1 MNWWGVITAVVGIG
15 VSAVGQYMM
24 QQKEE
29 EKAEEMKALLQE
41 EAALKAKYR
50 DMQTL
55 AKQQKLEKTT
65 RARKAAVANL
75 MYNRGFSA
83 EAIRDPFKRLET
95 EFGSATKQLEESYSL
110 AGSIDDITLAQA
122 ELQATPSDG
131 LASMLT
137 STAGDVLTIT
147 GGAMAEIGGTTKG
160 TFDNPFTYSGTTKG
174 N

>member
-15 VSAVGQYMM
+15 VSAVGRYMV

-41 EAALKAKYR
+41 EAALKTKYR

-95 EFGSATKQLEESYSL
+95 EFGSATKQLEESASL
-110 AGSIDDITLAQA
+110 AGSIDDVTLAQA
-122 ELQATPSDG
+122 ELQATPVDG
-131 LASMLT
+131 LGSMLT
-137 STAGDVLTIT
+137 GTVGDVLTIT
-147 GGAMAEIGGTTKG
+147 GGAMTEINKNNEG
-160 TFDNPFTYSGTTKG
+160 TFYNPF
-174 N
+174 

>member
-1 MNWWGVITAVVGIG
+1 MNWWGVVTAVVGIG
-15 VSAVGQYMM
+15 VSAVGQYMAAE
-24 QQKEE
+24 KEE

-41 EAALKAKYR
+41 EAALKTKYR

-55 AKQQKLEKTT
+55 SKQKKLEKTT
-65 RARKAAVANL
+65 RAQKAAVANL

-95 EFGSATKQLEESYSL
+95 EFGSATKQLEESASL
-110 AGSIDDITLAQA
+110 AGSIDDVTLAQA

-137 STAGDVLTIT
+137 GTAGDVLTIA
-147 GGAMAEIGGTTKG
+147 GGTMTEIGGSTEG
-160 TFDNPFTYSGTTKG
+160 NWENPFTYEA
-174 N
+174 